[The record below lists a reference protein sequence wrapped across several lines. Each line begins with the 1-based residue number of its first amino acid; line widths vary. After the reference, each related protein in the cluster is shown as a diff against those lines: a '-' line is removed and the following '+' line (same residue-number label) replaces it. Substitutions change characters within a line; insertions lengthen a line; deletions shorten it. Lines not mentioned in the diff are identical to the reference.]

1 MHRRKFLSALGLG
14 SGSLL
19 AVPTIAKAAG
29 SDPNSWQPD
38 GAGTVARFGVL
49 TPDFDPVP
57 ESEMWAMVPRGI
69 SIHAALVAPSGAP
82 GASFVVPPHVYDAFD
97 LLVELAPPTFLLGYT
112 STSYELSEEVD
123 DRLRAQLG

>member
-69 SIHAALVAPSGAP
+69 SIHAARVAPSGAP
-82 GASFVVPPHVYDAFD
+82 GASFVEPPHVDEAVD
-97 LLVELAPPTFLLGYT
+97 RLVELAP
-112 STSYELSEEVD
+112 
-123 DRLRAQLG
+123 RAILIPRGTIAHISDSGT